1 MRTTL
6 NLDDSLVSQ
15 ALKATGA
22 RTKTEVLEMGL
33 RALLEKQARV
43 RLRALEG
50 RLPNLKKTPRRRS

>member
-22 RTKTEVLEMGL
+22 KTKTEVLELGL
-33 RALLEKQARV
+33 RALLEKQARI

-50 RLPNLKKTPRRRS
+50 RLPNLKKAPRRRS